1 MATVHARKRGNK
13 WEYRFEAAA
22 VGGQRKQIC
31 KSGYLTKKEAMEAGA
46 KAYNEYT
53 QAGAVFT
60 PNNSSYADYLDYWL
74 STYCKNNLK
83 SVTHDNYIKKI
94 RLYIKPHLGR
104 YMLSSLT
111 PAVLQD
117 FINKIFNEGYSRN
130 TLTVIKG
137 ILSNSLS
144 YAVEPLHYL
153 QSSPM
158 TYVKLPSTRAKPAI
172 PFRSEPHIYID
183 KGMIEKIFERFPEG
197 SSAHI
202 PLMLGYKCGL
212 RLGEAFGLVWSDIDF
227 ECHRIRV
234 YKTLNRTTIYFD
246 EGKNRLEKPESVKQ
260 ITTPKKKASY
270 RWIPMTEG
278 VELAFHSWEKKQIAD
293 KEKSGSSW
301 GKENPFLKDFPDL
314 VFTTQP
320 GGVFL
325 PQYANAECSRII
337 SIIEKKEIELAEK
350 ENREPR
356 LYEVYPHKFRHT
368 FVTKLNES
376 NMSPFTVSKIVG
388 HTSVNMTNYY
398 THLEQDYVA
407 DEFRKFAAK
416 YDEGKVPAVPEK
428 E

>member
-1 MATVHARKRGNK
+1 MR
-13 WEYRFEAAA
+13 
-22 VGGQRKQIC
+22 I
-31 KSGYLTKKEAMEAGA
+31 
-46 KAYNEYT
+46 
-53 QAGAVFT
+53 
-60 PNNSSYADYLDYWL
+60 
-74 STYCKNNLK
+74 
-83 SVTHDNYIKKI
+83 
-94 RLYIKPHLGR
+94 
-104 YMLSSLT
+104 
-111 PAVLQD
+111 
-117 FINKIFNEGYSRN
+117 
-130 TLTVIKG
+130 
-137 ILSNSLS
+137 
-144 YAVEPLHYL
+144 
-153 QSSPM
+153 
-158 TYVKLPSTRAKPAI
+158 
-172 PFRSEPHIYID
+172 
-183 KGMIEKIFERFPEG
+183 
-197 SSAHI
+197 
-202 PLMLGYKCGL
+202 
-212 RLGEAFGLVWSDIDF
+212 GEITALCWSDIDF

>member
-1 MATVHARKRGNK
+1 M
-13 WEYRFEAAA
+13 
-22 VGGQRKQIC
+22 
-31 KSGYLTKKEAMEAGA
+31 KE
-46 KAYNEYT
+46 
-53 QAGAVFT
+53 
-60 PNNSSYADYLDYWL
+60 
-74 STYCKNNLK
+74 
-83 SVTHDNYIKKI
+83 
-94 RLYIKPHLGR
+94 
-104 YMLSSLT
+104 
-111 PAVLQD
+111 
-117 FINKIFNEGYSRN
+117 
-130 TLTVIKG
+130 
-137 ILSNSLS
+137 
-144 YAVEPLHYL
+144 
-153 QSSPM
+153 
-158 TYVKLPSTRAKPAI
+158 
-172 PFRSEPHIYID
+172 
-183 KGMIEKIFERFPEG
+183 
-197 SSAHI
+197 
-202 PLMLGYKCGL
+202 
-212 RLGEAFGLVWSDIDF
+212 
-227 ECHRIRV
+227 
-234 YKTLNRTTIYFD
+234 
-246 EGKNRLEKPESVKQ
+246 KNRLEKPESVNQ

-376 NMSPFTVSKIVG
+376 NMSPFTVSKIAG

-407 DEFRKFAAK
+407 EEFRKFAAK